1 MSVVK
6 FSPNGQ
12 VLAAACLDGHVYLYD
27 VLNNFKLKAKT
38 TDSLG
43 PITHLDISLDSACFV
58 VNSAKEEVACFN
70 LKTGERVQGPI
81 PEPSKLATWTCR
93 LGAAVVGIY
102 RDLETTENVG
112 ALAASPD
119 GGLLAVGDGFGQVR
133 LLSFPCPTVGASAKV
148 YRGHGA
154 PIANVAF
161 SVEGQFLLSVGCQDR
176 SVLQWRREN
185 NIPPT
190 PDKSGEE
197 KVDVEVAGPL
207 LSLDISPPAPTPSS
221 SQSTLPGP
229 NVVLEGVIGVSQRG
243 LRRNLA
249 YTPSGGLLHAL
260 GKWAVV
266 CPPGGS
272 AGGGAPQVLYAH
284 HGQEIGALVLSPDGR
299 FVASGERG
307 PSPAT
312 HIWDPA
318 TGRRLAILPL
328 AHGGDVKLLAFS
340 GDGKTLASVGLN
352 GPRGSGAGDH
362 SLAVFGSASGG
373 WEDARLLATADLDH
387 RLPLCLAFLHTSD
400 TQVRSITKTGGRGE
414 RQRFDSRFFIC
425 IQWPEVPHMIHSHS

>member
-38 TDSLG
+38 TDTLG
-43 PITHLDISLDSACFV
+43 PLTHLDITLDSQAFV
-58 VNSAKEEVACFN
+58 VNSANDEIACFS
-70 LKTGERVQGPI
+70 LKTGEKMQGPT

-93 LGAAVVGIY
+93 LGAAVVGVY
-102 RDLETTENVG
+102 RDLETTEHVG

-119 GGLLAVGDGFGQVR
+119 GGLLAVGDAFGQVR

-154 PIANVAF
+154 PVASVAF

-185 NIPPT
+185 NIPST
-190 PDKSGEE
+190 PEKGEE

-207 LSLDISPPAPTPSS
+207 LSLDISPPAPALPSS
-221 SQSTLPGP
+221 QPTHPGP
-229 NVVLEGVIGVSQRG
+229 KVLLEGVMGVSQRG
-243 LRRNLA
+243 LRGNLA

-266 CPPGGS
+266 CPPGAS
-272 AGGGAPQVLYAH
+272 AGGGAQQVLYAH
-284 HGQEIGALVLSPDGR
+284 HAQEIGAIVLSPDGR

-307 PSPAT
+307 PSPSA

-318 TGRRLAILPL
+318 TGRQLAMLPL

-340 GDGKTLASVGLN
+340 ADGRTLASVGLN

-387 RLPLCLAFLHTSD
+387 RVPLCLAFLATSD
-400 TQVRSITKTGGRGE
+400 TQVRLYRRQGAEGREKG
-414 RQRFDSRFFIC
+414 
-425 IQWPEVPHMIHSHS
+425 